1 MKNILSDV
9 FGSQLEK
16 YEKINVKLPL
26 YLTDNR
32 LFFNVKLCGIEII
45 IVFDEQYGRFN
56 VASLKKQLITYIK
69 EFEKPVVYGF
79 DSVTTFQRKSLIEN
93 GISFVSKNGQL
104 FIPTIGAVFS
114 KCISKQINSE
124 VNHFAPT
131 TQMLFLLLVYGE
143 DGLEINKST
152 AADILGLAP
161 MSVTRAAKQLVQLG
175 IVAEQKDGTEVK
187 ISKTVS
193 KEEMYEIAKPYL
205 INPIQKIAYV
215 LREDMPEGLLIAG
228 EEALADRTELGYFN
242 YTECTMSKDEFLQ
255 YEVSEFDPKLEINSE
270 LMKIQIWKY
279 NPRLFSQNDKV
290 DPISLIC
297 SFGDNEDERIHQC
310 LEDIEKEIDT
320 WRIEMQI

>member
-1 MKNILSDV
+1 MKDTLSDV

-32 LFFNVKLCGIEII
+32 LFFNVKMCGIEII
-45 IVFDEQYGRFN
+45 IIFDEQGGRFN
-56 VASLKKQLITYIK
+56 VASLKKQHITYIK

-79 DSVTTFQRKSLIEN
+79 NSVTTFQRKSLIEN

-104 FIPTIGAVFS
+104 FIPAIGAAFS

-124 VNHFAPT
+124 VNHFAPA

-242 YTECTMSKDEFLQ
+242 YTECTMSKNEFLQ
-255 YEVSEFDPKLEINSE
+255 YEVSENDPKLEINSE
-270 LMKIQIWKY
+270 LTKIQIWKY

-297 SFGDNEDERIHQC
+297 SFGNNEDERIHHC

-320 WRIEMQI
+320 WRIKMQI